1 MAPKKFHLGWFVG
14 FVANDFTGPFSPPD
28 DPWDGKFYV
37 EMAQSMERAGFDYMM
52 FEDTV
57 SVPDAYGQSFDTY
70 LKHAL
75 WVPKHDPV
83 PLAAVIAA
91 ATSKM
96 GVIATMSTAF
106 YPPYMLARTVAT
118 VDHIAKG
125 RFGWNIVTSGQDQ
138 AARNF
143 GMDKLLPHDKRY
155 EVAHEYVD
163 VVRKLWDSWDADNIV
178 RDYETGA
185 YIAPGTVRP
194 IHHEGEYFRTEGPL
208 TTVRPPNGQPVFVQ
222 AGGSPKGRDFAAKY
236 ADSIV
241 ANPGTIE
248 EMRAFRD
255 DVRAR
260 ATAYGRD
267 PDEIKVLFI
276 AMPVL
281 AATTEEAK
289 AANLRNMSSD
299 RAVEN
304 ILAGFSFVTDIDF
317 SQFPLDEVPPQD
329 LTTNGEQSSL
339 DMFLQRGSGKTLRQL
354 AMDYISPPIELVGT
368 PDEVADRMGE
378 VIDEVGGDGFLI
390 YTGSNSLNRR
400 FIAEITEGLVPAL
413 QRRGRTR
420 TEYKSEYLRDN
431 LREF

>member
-1 MAPKKFHLGWFVG
+1 MSVRKFHLGWFSG

-28 DPWDGKFYV
+28 EPWDGKFYV
-37 EMAQSMERAGFDYMM
+37 EMTQALERACFDYIL

-57 SVPDAYGQSFDTY
+57 SVPDAYGESYDAY

-91 ATSKM
+91 ATSHI

-143 GMDKLLPHDKRY
+143 GMDRLLPHDKRY

-163 VVRKLWDSWDADNIV
+163 LVRDLWESWDADSIV
-178 RDYETGA
+178 RDRDSGA
-185 YIAPGTVRP
+185 YIAPGTVRAVN
-194 IHHEGEYFRTEGPL
+194 HNGEYFRSEGPL

-241 ANPGTIE
+241 ANPGSVE
-248 EMRAFRD
+248 KMREFRD
-255 DVRAR
+255 DVRSR
-260 ATAYGRD
+260 AQAHGRD
-267 PDEIKVLFI
+267 PDEIKILYI
-276 AMPVL
+276 IMPVL
-281 AATTEEAK
+281 GATTEEAE
-289 AANLRNMSSD
+289 AANLRNTTNP
-299 RAVEN
+299 RAIEN
-304 ILAGFSFVTDIDF
+304 IVAQMSFVTDIDF

-339 DMFLQRGSGKTLRQL
+339 ETFLQRGSGKTLREL
-354 AMDYISPPIELVGT
+354 AVDYLSPTIRLVGT
-368 PDEVADRMGE
+368 PDDVADRMGE
-378 VIDEVGGDGFLI
+378 IMDEVGGDGYLL
-390 YTGSNSLNRR
+390 YTGSNSVTRR

-420 TEYKSEYLRDN
+420 TSYSSEYLRDN

>member
-1 MAPKKFHLGWFVG
+1 MSPKKFHLGWFVG

-28 DPWDGKFYV
+28 EPWDGKFYV
-37 EMAQSMERAGFDYMM
+37 EMAQSLERAGFDYMM

-57 SVPDAYGQSFDTY
+57 SVPDAYGRSFDTY

-75 WVPKHDPV
+75 WAPKHDPV

-91 ATSKM
+91 ATSRL
-96 GVIATMSTAF
+96 GIIATMSTAF

-125 RFGWNIVTSGQDQ
+125 RFGWNIVTSAQNQ
-138 AARNF
+138 AALNF
-143 GMDKLLPHDKRY
+143 GMDKLPPHDKRY
-155 EVAHEYVD
+155 DIAHEYID
-163 VVRKLWDSWDADNIV
+163 LVRELWNSWDADNIV
-178 RDYETGA
+178 RDRETGA
-185 YIAPGTVRP
+185 YFAPGSVRAVD
-194 IHHEGEYFRTEGPL
+194 HDGEYFRSKGPL

-241 ANPGTIE
+241 ANPGSIE
-248 EMRAFRD
+248 DMRKFRD

-260 ATAYGRD
+260 AAAHGRN
-267 PDEIKVLFI
+267 PDEIKILFI
-276 AMPVL
+276 MMPVL
-281 AATTEEAK
+281 GATTEEAV
-289 AANLRNMSSD
+289 AANRRNITSD

-304 ILAGFSFVTDIDF
+304 ILAQFSFTTDIDF

-329 LTTNGEQSSL
+329 LTTDGEQSAL
-339 DMFLQRGSGKTLRQL
+339 EMFLQRGSGKTLREL
-354 AMDYISPPIELVGT
+354 AIDYLSPRVELVGT

-378 VIDEVGGDGFLI
+378 IVDEVGGDGFLI

-400 FIAEITEGLVPAL
+400 FVAEVTEGLVPAL
-413 QRRGRTR
+413 QRRGRVR
-420 TEYKSEYLRDN
+420 TEYGHEFLRDN
-431 LREF
+431 LRAF